1 MPGLKEKT
9 GDRGANGALGRSRA
23 AEPSDES
30 RMEVLGVVE
39 GQIENLHHELDAQVK
54 RIAQLQR
61 EVDELRK
68 AIQQLAARTPGS

>member
-1 MPGLKEKT
+1 
-9 GDRGANGALGRSRA
+9 
-23 AEPSDES
+23 
-30 RMEVLGVVE
+30 MEVLGVVE